1 MVEVS
6 GKRPVTTYSV
16 VAVNSGRLWRESL
29 AHLFADTRF
38 ALYNGDGDGGE
49 GGEGD
54 TSIGAPLPFG
64 LPDAQPTI
72 FLYRDLSATGNCV
85 DWILATRARL
95 RDAKIIVI
103 VSQLRLEIFCR
114 AMQAGA
120 DGFLTDDISGAAL
133 VQSLELAAA
142 GEKVLPGLLGDFIAR
157 QGIHPL
163 FREESP
169 DSGLSPR
176 ESDILKR
183 LAHGQSNK
191 VIANALGISESTVKG
206 CVKVILR
213 KIAVQNRTQAAV
225 WALSEGFLLPDDAV
239 MPGHARDDTTR

>member
-1 MVEVS
+1 MSDAS
-6 GKRPVTTYSV
+6 GKRPVTTYPV

-29 AHLFADTRF
+29 AHVFADTRF
-38 ALYNGDGDGGE
+38 ALYEGDGGE
-49 GGEGD
+49 GD
-54 TSIGAPLPFG
+54 LSIVAPPLAPPLDLRG
-64 LPDAQPTI
+64 AQPTI
-72 FLYRDLSATGNCV
+72 FLYRDHSATGHCV
-85 DWILATRARL
+85 DWILATRARQ

-163 FREESP
+163 FRDEAP

-191 VIANALGISESTVKG
+191 VIANALGIAESTVKG

-225 WALSEGFLLPDDAV
+225 WALSEGFLLSDDAV
-239 MPGHARDDTTR
+239 VPGQARAGGTR

>member
-1 MVEVS
+1 M
-6 GKRPVTTYSV
+6 TNCLV

-29 AHLFADTRF
+29 ARLFADTRF
-38 ALYNGDGDGGE
+38 TLDDDRLDE
-49 GGEGD
+49 RSVLPPQLD
-54 TSIGAPLPFG
+54 LPLH
-64 LPDAQPTI
+64 LPDGHPTI
-72 FLYRDLSATGNCV
+72 FLYRDNSTTGACV
-85 DWILATRARL
+85 DWIQATRARL

-103 VSQLRLEIFCR
+103 VSQLRLEVFCR

-133 VQSLELAAA
+133 VQSLELAAS

-163 FREESP
+163 FHDESP
-169 DSGLSPR
+169 EAGLSPR

-225 WALSEGFLLPDDAV
+225 WALSEGFLLPEDEV
-239 MPGHARDDTTR
+239 LKGHAHDGKTR